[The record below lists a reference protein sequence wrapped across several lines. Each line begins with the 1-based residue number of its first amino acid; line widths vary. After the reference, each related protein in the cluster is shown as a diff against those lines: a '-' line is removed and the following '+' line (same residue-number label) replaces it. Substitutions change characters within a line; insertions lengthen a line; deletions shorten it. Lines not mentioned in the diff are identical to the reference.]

1 MADRGYLKDIK
12 PDTTWKQFN
21 KKHPDV
27 GITEEDFIKLKPP
40 AGYEWNKGPKH
51 RRTYR
56 GLELIEREAKMGG
69 IIRSTSADRDAEGEY
84 LHRNDGGIARKTRI
98 F

>member
-1 MADRGYLKDIK
+1 MADRRYLRDIK
-12 PDTTWKQFN
+12 PDTTWKQFS
-21 KKHPDV
+21 KKHPNA
-27 GITEEDFIKLKPP
+27 GITEEDFKKLIPP
-40 AGYEWNKGPKH
+40 PGFEWHKGPKYKKTYGGWE
-51 RRTYR
+51 RT
-56 GLELIEREAKMGG
+56 EREVKMGG